1 MLRAR
6 GAVSTRPRRP
16 CLLLFPLRGQEPHQ
30 KQVGIGYRGY
40 SQKIYL
46 AWRSTLELHLAM
58 PVKESYVRARVDTRL
73 KRDSELILHELGL
86 TTTDAIRIF
95 LHQVILHKGLPFD
108 LRLKEDNSDVLL
120 PVAIRQS
127 ALDAVYDD

>member
-1 MLRAR
+1 
-6 GAVSTRPRRP
+6 
-16 CLLLFPLRGQEPHQ
+16 
-30 KQVGIGYRGY
+30 
-40 SQKIYL
+40 
-46 AWRSTLELHLAM
+46 M
-58 PVKESYVRARVDTRL
+58 PVKESYVRARVDNRL

-95 LHQVILHKGLPFD
+95 LHQVRLHKGLPFD
-108 LRLKEDNSDVLL
+108 LRLKEDNSEVLL

>member
-1 MLRAR
+1 
-6 GAVSTRPRRP
+6 
-16 CLLLFPLRGQEPHQ
+16 
-30 KQVGIGYRGY
+30 
-40 SQKIYL
+40 
-46 AWRSTLELHLAM
+46 M
-58 PVKESYVRARVDTRL
+58 PVKESYVRARVDNRL

-95 LHQVILHKGLPFD
+95 LHQVIRHKGLPFD
-108 LRLKEDNSDVLL
+108 LRLKEDNSEVLL